1 MHEILR
7 VFGDRLVNEEDR
19 LFLFNLS
26 KELINKVWMMNFD
39 KVFEHLDLPVD
50 GKKDGK
56 VNSLEEIRG
65 LLWTDCMT
73 PLGASKRQY
82 E

>member
-26 KELINKVWMMNFD
+26 KELINKVWMVNFD
-39 KVFEHLDLPVD
+39 KVFEHLDLAVD

-56 VNSLEEIRG
+56 VDSL
-65 LLWTDCMT
+65 
-73 PLGASKRQY
+73 
-82 E
+82 